1 MYYLIMYL
9 HVRKGIQHLYFCIT
23 GGIYESDAFY
33 RIADELGI
41 MIWQDFMFACSM
53 YQANDVFLASVT
65 QEVKHQVVKSF
76 CLHYKTR
83 SIAILHLCFLV
94 LSLVIFCPNCQIMS
108 KLHNNIVHPFQFS
121 PFCARCP
128 IVSVLSKSNCVQF
141 VQLCPICPIVSN
153 FVHFVRV
160 CPFCPIVSILS
171 MYVVQYCQF
180 CPCMLFFLISGL

>member
-65 QEVKHQVVKSF
+65 QEVKHQVLKYNASSF

-94 LSLVIFCPNCQIMS
+94 LSLVIFCPNCQLTSSLFQIYQRPIFGIFYPPLLS
-108 KLHNNIVHPFQFS
+108 PLPLTPTLPQPPAHKLSHGFGLSWPFDEIFG
-121 PFCARCP
+121 RL
-128 IVSVLSKSNCVQF
+128 LS
-141 VQLCPICPIVSN
+141 
-153 FVHFVRV
+153 
-160 CPFCPIVSILS
+160 
-171 MYVVQYCQF
+171 
-180 CPCMLFFLISGL
+180 G

>member
-1 MYYLIMYL
+1 MYL

-65 QEVKHQVVKSF
+65 QEVKHQVVKYNASSF

-108 KLHNNIVHPFQFS
+108 KLHKNIVHPFQFS

-141 VQLCPICPIVSN
+141 VQ
-153 FVHFVRV
+153 
-160 CPFCPIVSILS
+160 
-171 MYVVQYCQF
+171 
-180 CPCMLFFLISGL
+180 